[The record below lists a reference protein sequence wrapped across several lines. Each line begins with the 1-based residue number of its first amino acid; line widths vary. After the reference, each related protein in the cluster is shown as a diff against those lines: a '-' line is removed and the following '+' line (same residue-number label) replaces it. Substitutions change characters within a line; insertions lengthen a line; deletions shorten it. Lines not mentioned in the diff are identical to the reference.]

1 MKSKTAEHA
10 AKMKLREHLIVES
23 KLRQQLSH
31 RLKQDLPHDSTIEV
45 VNQLVCQNEN
55 ILAILNSS
63 NESENDGP
71 ESQTQLGVEDSTL
84 LV

>member
-23 KLRQQLSH
+23 KLRQQLSQ
-31 RLKQDLPHDSTIEV
+31 RLKQDFPHDSTLEV
-45 VNQLVCQNEN
+45 INQLVCQNEN
-55 ILAILNSS
+55 ILAILNSA
-63 NESENDGP
+63 NESDNDGP
-71 ESQTQLGVEDSTL
+71 ESQTKLGVEDSTL